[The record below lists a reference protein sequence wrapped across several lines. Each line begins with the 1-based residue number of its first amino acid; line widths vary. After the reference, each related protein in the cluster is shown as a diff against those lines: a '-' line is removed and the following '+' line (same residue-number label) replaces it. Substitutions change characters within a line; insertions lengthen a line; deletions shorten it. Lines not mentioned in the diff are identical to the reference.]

1 MTKQLHKLFL
11 PALALLLAVGSYA
24 QDAEINGIYYNLNK
38 TAQTASVTYR
48 GSWSLDFP
56 DEYTG
61 DLVIPAS
68 VDYDGITYAVTSIGD
83 FAIEGCSGLTSVTF
97 PESVTTIGESAFS
110 GCDGLPSV
118 DIPATVTRIGDG
130 AFAACLGLESINVS
144 SDNPI
149 YCSIDGILYSKDETV

>member
-11 PALALLLAVGSYA
+11 LILVTLFTAGSYA

-61 DLVIPAS
+61 ALVIPAS
-68 VDYDGITYAVTSIGD
+68 VDYDGTTYAVTGIGD

-97 PESVTTIGESAFS
+97 PESVTTIGESAFYV
-110 GCDGLPSV
+110 C
-118 DIPATVTRIGDG
+118 I
-130 AFAACLGLESINVS
+130 
-144 SDNPI
+144 
-149 YCSIDGILYSKDETV
+149 